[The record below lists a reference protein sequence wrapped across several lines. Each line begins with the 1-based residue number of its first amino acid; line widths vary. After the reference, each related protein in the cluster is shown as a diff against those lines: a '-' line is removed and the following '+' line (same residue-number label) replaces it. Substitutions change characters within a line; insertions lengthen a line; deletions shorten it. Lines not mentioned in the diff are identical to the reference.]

1 MLVAESVVAGYNRTP
16 VVQDASVQVAPGQ
29 LVALLG
35 PNGSGKTTLLRTLA
49 RTLTPFAGRLMLDEK
64 PYEAYG
70 PTEFARLV
78 AYAPQETPAEMGFT
92 VAELVMMGRYP
103 HQKGFWSVS
112 RADRDAVGRAMAQ
125 TEIAHLAERTI
136 SQLSGGERQRVN
148 LARALAQQ
156 ARYLLLDEPTA
167 HLDLHHQTQ
176 LMHRLRQYAIEQG
189 IGALIVLHDLNLAS
203 QYADWIALMGQGR
216 IVAQGTPDEVL
227 QPALL
232 EPVYQTPVLRQ
243 TNPLT
248 GRPLLFALS
257 PDAAPEAAPDAPHAF
272 VIAGGGAGA
281 AVYYALLTAGWRVST
296 GVLNLLDTDEEVAR
310 ALRLTHITEQP
321 FSPVSDTAYQQA
333 QRLCQTADAL
343 VIADAPFGHGNLR
356 NLELALWAQRQGV
369 PVYALTTRPI
379 EQRDFTGGEATR
391 LWNALL
397 TGGMLTAS
405 TIGAMTALVR
415 PKSRPMSEKPASPNH
430 SLYQNPSSEATL

>member
-1 MLVAESVVAGYNRTP
+1 MLIAESVVAGYRQTP
-16 VVQDASVQVAPGQ
+16 VVWDASLQVAPGQ
-29 LVALLG
+29 VVVLLG
-35 PNGSGKTTLLRTLA
+35 PNGAGKSTLLRTLA
-49 RTLTPFAGRLMLDEK
+49 RTLTPFSGTRMLEGK
-64 PYEAYG
+64 PYESYS
-70 PTEFARLV
+70 PTELARLV

-92 VAELVMMGRYP
+92 IAELVMMGRYP
-103 HQKGFWSVS
+103 HQKGFWSMS
-112 RADRDAVGRAMAQ
+112 RADRDAVQRALAH
-125 TEIAHLAERTI
+125 TALTHLAERTL

-148 LARALAQQ
+148 LARALAQE

-176 LMHRLRQYAIEQG
+176 LMHRLRQYAHEHG

-203 QYADWIALMGQGR
+203 QYADWIALMSQGR
-216 IVAQGTPDEVL
+216 IVAQGTPDEAL

-232 EPVYQTPVLRQ
+232 EQVYQTPVLRQ

-257 PDAAPEAAPDAPHAF
+257 PDTAPVAPPDAPHAF

-281 AVYYALLTAGWRVST
+281 AVYYTLLTAGWRVST

-321 FSPVSDTAYQQA
+321 FSPISDAAYQQA
-333 QRLCQTADAL
+333 QQLIQSADAV
-343 VIADAPFGHGNLR
+343 VIAETPFGHGNLR
-356 NLELALWAQRQGV
+356 NLELALWAQARGI

-391 LWNALL
+391 LWNALR
-397 TGGMLTAS
+397 TGGMHTAAS
-405 TIGAMTALVR
+405 LSAAIAPVR
-415 PKSRPMSEKPASPNH
+415 PATATSQNSRYEN
-430 SLYQNPSSEATL
+430 LSSEAML